1 MVPNIPL
8 TSANIFQTLGK
19 KCSAL
24 RLLRDKNHVNSNN
37 TEYANIILSNALEF
51 IVDRNIK
58 DNKLNV
64 NYGIDEAFRNT
75 GGGNSESAPE
85 IYTIDSINLS

>member
-1 MVPNIPL
+1 MQIFFKLWKKNVPPCGHWG
-8 TSANIFQTLGK
+8 TK
-19 KCSAL
+19 K
-24 RLLRDKNHVNSNN
+24 HVNSNN

-51 IVDRNIK
+51 IVDKNIK